1 MSNIKVEYWE
11 QRYMAGETD
20 WDLKSVT
27 PAFLD
32 ILNDSILAGKE
43 KLLVPGCGFGYDAVA
58 AAKKGFDVTA
68 VDISISAIDQAKK
81 LVKERLKIK
90 FIQQDFFLLDE
101 INKFDIIYDYVTYC
115 AIDPGRRKEYAG
127 KVAALLNKEGIFI
140 AIFFPV
146 ENRYFGPP
154 FGVDIIEAE
163 NLFGEEL
170 ELVVSTNKINSI
182 KPRAG
187 REHLQIFR
195 KK

>member
-1 MSNIKVEYWE
+1 MSLIKAEYWE
-11 QRYMAGETD
+11 QRYTSGETD
-20 WDLKSVT
+20 WDLKSAT

-32 ILNDSILAGKE
+32 ILNDIILAGKE

-68 VDISISAIDQAKK
+68 IDISTTAIEQAKK
-81 LVKERLKIK
+81 QVMEELKIK
-90 FIQQDFFLLDE
+90 FIRQDFFLLDE
-101 INKFDIIYDYVTYC
+101 KNKFDIIYDYVTYC

-146 ENRYFGPP
+146 ENRNFGPP

-163 NLFGEEL
+163 NLFGKEL

-187 REHLQIFR
+187 REYLQIYR